1 MKLKRNDEVKIVKG
15 KDKGKTGKIEKIFP
29 ASNKVLVPDINTYK
43 RHVKARMQNQKSE
56 IITLTKPLPVSNV
69 ALICPKCKQQSRVGY
84 LIKNKKK
91 ERICRKCGA
100 TLWTKHK

>member
-1 MKLKRNDEVKIVKG
+1 MKLKKGDEVKIVIG

-29 ASNKVLVPDINTYK
+29 KVKKVLIPGINMYK

-56 IITLTKPLPVSNV
+56 IINLTKPLPISNV
-69 ALICPKCKQQSRVGY
+69 ALLCPKCKQQTRVGY
-84 LIKNKKK
+84 TIKNGKK

-100 TLWTKHK
+100 NL